1 MNVLVACEESQRVCV
16 EFRNLGHRAFSA
28 DVQECS
34 GGHPEWH
41 ILGDVLPIL
50 DGNCTFVTQDGA
62 EHEISGEWDLI
73 IAHPPCTYLTI
84 TGNRWF
90 DADVYGDEAIERA
103 NKRDEAEEFFMKFVN
118 AKCKRIAIENPIGF
132 MSTRYRMPDQIIQP
146 YEFGDPVLKKTC
158 LWLKNLPNLK
168 PTDNLHLKYDGD
180 FSKNHGD
187 LYCAKDENGKI
198 LAWNDPMTAKL
209 RSKTFIGIAKAMA
222 EQWSSSLPPLIDPSE
237 ITNDNSMNVLVACEE
252 SQAVC
257 IAFRRKGHRAFSCD
271 LRTNSGGYPEWH
283 IKGDVLPYLNG
294 NCSFETEDGVTHHQ
308 VGKWDLIIGHPPC
321 TYLTKGGAVR
331 LFRKEKKYY
340 PSYGTFQMVNVE
352 RLKQGIVSRDF
363 FMRIL
368 NADCDKIVVENPV
381 PMGIYMLPEPTQII
395 EPYQFGDPYKK
406 QTCLWI
412 KGLEKLHPTN
422 IVEPTMCWASGGSKN
437 ADGTKRKSK
446 ALTSRVAQVRSKT
459 FSGIASAMA
468 DQWG

>member
-1 MNVLVACEESQRVCV
+1 MNVLVACEESQRVCI

-50 DGNCTFVTQDGA
+50 DGNCTFVTQDGV

-90 DADVYGDEAIERA
+90 DVDVYGDEAIERA
-103 NKRDEAEEFFMKFVN
+103 KKRDEAEVFFMKFVN

-187 LYCAKDENGKI
+187 LYYAKDENGKI

-209 RSKTFIGIAKAMA
+209 RSKTFVGIAKAMA
-222 EQWSSSLPPLIDPSE
+222 DQWGSNLPPIIDSS
-237 ITNDNSMNVLVACEE
+237 IVNDNHMNVLVACEE

-257 IAFRRKGHRAFSCD
+257 VAFRRKGHRAFSCD
-271 LRTNSGGYPEWH
+271 MQPCSGSYPEWH
-283 IKGDVLPYLNG
+283 IQGDVLKYING
-294 NCSFETEDGVTHHQ
+294 NCAFKTADGIVHHQ
-308 VGKWDLIIGHPPC
+308 VGKWDLIIAHPPC
-321 TYLTKGGAVR
+321 TYLTRAGAVR
-331 LFRKEKKYY
+331 VFRKEFKEY
-340 PSYGTFQMVNVE
+340 PSYGTFQMVNVD
-352 RLKQGIVSRDF
+352 RISKGIEARDF

-368 NADCDKIVVENPV
+368 NADCDKIAIENPV
-381 PMGIYMLPEPTQII
+381 PLSVFMIPAPTQTV
-395 EPYQFGDPYKK
+395 EPYQFGDPYTKK
-406 QTCLWI
+406 TCLWL
-412 KGLEKLHPTN
+412 KGLPKLVPSN
-422 IVEPTMCWASGGSKN
+422 IVEPMMYWVSGGVTNDRGKP
-437 ADGTKRKSK
+437 RKLK
-446 ALTSRVAQVRSKT
+446 ALTSRVAKVKAQT
-459 FSGIASAMA
+459 FVGMANAMA